1 LEGGGF
7 MRKVRC
13 YECGKQYD
21 YDEDGFC
28 PKCGAF
34 NLPSA
39 DGRTVV
45 REDGINE
52 RNHANSFVHAEL
64 HQEDRKRRNT
74 PLETRLRPEPPQ
86 REKGETKPQMMPLTF
101 FVWVIFLII
110 FFNILKNLLFL
121 L

>member
-1 LEGGGF
+1 

-28 PKCGAF
+28 PRCGAF
-34 NLPSA
+34 NLPA
-39 DGRTVV
+39 DDGGTV
-45 REDGINE
+45 REGGLNE

-74 PLETRLRPEPPQ
+74 PLETVERPRKGK
-86 REKGETKPQMMPLTF
+86 REVKPLKNPLTILVWFIIF
-101 FVWVIFLII
+101 FM
-110 FFNILKNLLFL
+110 FFNILSSLLLRF
-121 L
+121 